1 MSDINA
7 YTTAEIAN
15 LTPQSGDLVLNTD
28 DNAVQLWNGSA
39 WKIFNSDVSPGPFNQ
54 YSLDFDG
61 TDDYVSTGLD
71 VGGAS
76 ALTVSAW
83 VKHDSVANAAIVSQ
97 YVGQSGNRAFR
108 LSMYPTTLSWAG
120 LRLDAYDSSGTNYG
134 TNYLLNPVISAG
146 VWYHAAFV
154 FTGSAIT
161 VYYNGNASP
170 TVSMAG
176 VLDNVT
182 RNVDIG
188 SAGGASEFMNGKI
201 DEVGIWTSALSA
213 SDITAIYNSGVPAD
227 ISSYSP
233 VLYYRMGDN
242 DGGTGTT
249 ITDQGSGGNDG
260 TLNNGPTFST
270 DIPS

>member
-1 MSDINA
+1 MA
-7 YTTAEIAN
+7 T
-15 LTPQSGDLVLNTD
+15 LNTVTSSTRPSSPTAGEAYFETD
-28 DNAVQLWNGSA
+28 TNKIIIWDGSA
-39 WKIFNSDVSPGPFNQ
+39 WTELVSDTAPSFPNT
-54 YSLDFDG
+54 YSVDFDG
-61 TDDYVSTGLD
+61 TNDYVSTGLD

-97 YVGQSGNRAFR
+97 YVGSGNRAFR
-108 LSMYPTTLSWAG
+108 LSMYPTTASWAG
-120 LRLDAYDSSGTNYG
+120 LRLDAYNSSNTNFG

-170 TVSMAG
+170 TVSMTG
-176 VLDNVT
+176 VLDSVT

-188 SAGGASEFMNGKI
+188 SSGGASDFMNGKI

-213 SDITAIYNSGVPAD
+213 SDITDIYNSGAPTD

-260 TLNNGPTFST
+260 TLVNGPTFST
-270 DIPS
+270 DVPS

>member
-1 MSDINA
+1 MTFILPSFGASAISA
-7 YTTAEIAN
+7 V
-15 LTPQSGDLVLNTD
+15 PGGGGGFPNT
-28 DNAVQLWNGSA
+28 
-39 WKIFNSDVSPGPFNQ
+39 

-83 VKHDSVANAAIVSQ
+83 VKHDDLTATSPNLLNQ
-97 YVGQSGNRAFR
+97 YAGGGSNRAFR
-108 LSMYPTTLSWAG
+108 FSMYAGTASWQG
-120 LRLDAYDSSGTNYG
+120 LRLDAYTSDGIKEANYS
-134 TNYLLNPVISAG
+134 LNPVISTDT
-146 VWYHAAFV
+146 WYHAAFV
-154 FTGSAIT
+154 FDGTSIK
-161 VYYNGNASP
+161 VYYNGDNSQSSATATWSNAA
-170 TVSMAG
+170 TLNNNG
-176 VLDNVT
+176 VQVL
-182 RNVDIG
+182 IG
-188 SAGGASEFMNGKI
+188 GGSGVGTYTNGKI

-213 SDITAIYNSGVPAD
+213 SDITAIYNSGVPTD

-260 TLNNGPTFST
+260 TLTNGPTFST
-270 DIPS
+270 DVPS